1 MANYSIRDLEQL
13 SGIKAHTLRIWE
25 KRYNL
30 LSPDRSD
37 TNIRNYNPNQLT
49 LLLNV
54 ALLRNHGFKISE
66 ISKFS
71 PAQIEKKVIHISEQ
85 VLSYPD
91 QVQALTV
98 SMLEL
103 DEERFEQVLNESIG
117 KFGFENVMINII
129 YPFLTK
135 IGILWITGS
144 VGLAQEHFMSSL
156 IRQKLIVAI
165 DKLPKTLVD
174 KHKTIVLYLPD
185 GEYHEIGLLFANYL
199 FKLKGHKTYYLG
211 QSLPHADL
219 SYITDLHKPD
229 FVFTSIT
236 SSPNTDKIQ
245 EYLDEISADLKSTS
259 IFITGYQA
267 LNNVLKL
274 PKNITKI
281 SNIEELQK
289 IIGWF

>member
-49 LLLNV
+49 LLLNI

-66 ISKFS
+66 ISKLTTT
-71 PAQIEKKVIHISEQ
+71 QIEQKVIHISDQ

-91 QVQALTV
+91 QIQSLTV

-103 DEERFEQVLNESIG
+103 DENRFEIILNESIE
-117 KFGFENVMINII
+117 KFGFENVMLHII
-129 YPFLTK
+129 YPFLSK

-144 VGLAQEHFMSSL
+144 VGPAQEHFMSSL

-165 DKLPKTLVD
+165 DKLPRTLAEN
-174 KHKTIVLYLPD
+174 HKTIILYLPD
-185 GEYHEIGLLFANYL
+185 GEYHEIGLLFANFI
-199 FKLKGHKTYYLG
+199 FKSKGHKTYYLG
-211 QSLPHADL
+211 QSLPQDDL
-219 SYITDLHKPD
+219 IYANEIFKAD
-229 FVFTSIT
+229 FVFSCIT
-236 SSPNTDKIQ
+236 SSPNTDKVQGYI
-245 EYLDEISADLKSTS
+245 DFIAGKIKPTS
-259 IFITGYQA
+259 LFITGYQVM
-267 LNNVLKL
+267 NNKLKL
-274 PKNITKI
+274 PKNVSII

-289 IIGWF
+289 IVGWL